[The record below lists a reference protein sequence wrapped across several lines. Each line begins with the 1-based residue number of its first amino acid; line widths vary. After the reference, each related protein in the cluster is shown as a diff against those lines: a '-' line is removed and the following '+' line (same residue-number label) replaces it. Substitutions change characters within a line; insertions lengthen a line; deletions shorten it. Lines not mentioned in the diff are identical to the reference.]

1 MKNKIIKAVIGKNL
15 PHVARV
21 LMTALGA
28 FILAGPMFTGDVP
41 ALDSTLGDAAEQVGV
56 PSAEQVKDGL
66 TNGEIAGWFS
76 GILLMWASRAIS
88 YARAKKLDWLAN
100 LIGPLIGRSLPSLIR
115 AGLVAVAGAL
125 ARFTAQPELA
135 PDALADQ
142 PAANVIGAVLLVLLS
157 NVFSATED
165 AKRNP
170 VPVADVDWNSA
181 R

>member
-1 MKNKIIKAVIGKNL
+1 MKDKLLKLIIGKNL

-21 LMTALGA
+21 LVTALGA
-28 FILAGPMFTGDVP
+28 FILTGQMFTGDP
-41 ALDSTLGDAAEQVGV
+41 ALDPTVGDAVEQIGV

-66 TNGEIAGWFS
+66 TIGEIVSWVS

-100 LIGPLIGRSLPSLIR
+100 LIGPLIGRSLPSFGR
-115 AGLVAVAGAL
+115 AALVAIAGAL

-135 PDALADQ
+135 PEVLADQ